1 MELPSLWTP
10 VKIKVND
17 LKFLESLNN
26 SEKMYRQK
34 YAQKNSNLYLKTQ
47 NVNNNGIFNKYEYI
61 KVIILDKWDKVI
73 I

>member
-1 MELPSLWTP
+1 M
-10 VKIKVND
+10 
-17 LKFLESLNN
+17 LK
-26 SEKMYRQK
+26 KH
-34 YAQKNSNLYLKTQ
+34 SNLYLKTQ